1 MTELEIM
8 VEEIKKTSSQTA
20 INKVDELKVMTCML
34 NDKDF
39 KFDIYQRG
47 NGKVAEVCPHDEMV
61 SLATEIICTGTGLDK
76 NTSNHL
82 ASNMTFSKS
91 EARKILDLNK
101 EFIDVYMKENII
113 LCRMNLQKQISILKI
128 WVLLRRVFL
137 IKIIP
142 VLQRVLLHLL
152 ILSLYLRHVVLNI
165 RERSKTNKIG
175 FAFRCFHLSSFCPLR
190 IATSVDTFCKNKCR
204 DTFI

>member
-101 EFIDVYMKENII
+101 EFIDVYMRTGRKYNLMQNESTEANIYTKD
-113 LCRMNLQKQISILKI
+113 MGPSKKSIPDKDNPGTTKSITTSPYIKLVSQTRCPKYKGKI
-128 WVLLRRVFL
+128 
-137 IKIIP
+137 
-142 VLQRVLLHLL
+142 QD
-152 ILSLYLRHVVLNI
+152 
-165 RERSKTNKIG
+165 E
-175 FAFRCFHLSSFCPLR
+175 
-190 IATSVDTFCKNKCR
+190 
-204 DTFI
+204 